1 MDRSRSLP
9 FQSKNLCTVWH
20 TKRGNIKCCTTNKLR
35 KPLNENKL
43 SIFVNDGE
51 VGAMARSSIIATPTQ
66 LAALLKRLRLDHAL
80 TQKQLGEKMGLSQE
94 RISVIESHPEKLSID
109 QFLTVL
115 MVLDARME
123 IRTGNSAVADTGN
136 DEAEPW

>member
-1 MDRSRSLP
+1 MVRS
-9 FQSKNLCTVWH
+9 NMIV
-20 TKRGNIKCCTTNKLR
+20 
-35 KPLNENKL
+35 
-43 SIFVNDGE
+43 
-51 VGAMARSSIIATPTQ
+51 TPTQ

-123 IRTGNSAVADTGN
+123 IRTGNSAVANTGN
-136 DEAEPW
+136 DEEEPW

>member
-1 MDRSRSLP
+1 
-9 FQSKNLCTVWH
+9 
-20 TKRGNIKCCTTNKLR
+20 
-35 KPLNENKL
+35 
-43 SIFVNDGE
+43 
-51 VGAMARSSIIATPTQ
+51 MARSSIIATPTQ